1 MKLSQAKKYY
11 KKSQNDGLD
20 HVNPYEIFKKINYEL
35 LRSLRIVSQKIEEK
49 KIDDIR
55 QKNFSKALTIIY
67 TLQTNLD
74 FEKELKLSSDL
85 FRFYEF
91 CRKKL
96 IEGVT
101 YLKSK
106 EILKSAV
113 NLDKMF
119 GFKVIYSLAD
129 ELTEV
134 YIQNLVFFYCQ
145 LDRDSKSI

>member
-119 GFKVIYSLAD
+119 GFNY
-129 ELTEV
+129 LTSEEE
-134 YIQNLVFFYCQ
+134 INA
-145 LDRDSKSI
+145 I

>member
-35 LRSLRIVSQKIEEK
+35 LRALKIVSEKIEEK
-49 KIDDIR
+49 KIDEVR
-55 QKNFSKALTIIY
+55 QKNFTKALTIIY
-67 TLQTNLD
+67 TLQTSLD
-74 FEKELKLSSDL
+74 FDKELNLSSDL

-96 IEGVT
+96 IEGIT
-101 YLKSK
+101 GMKSK
-106 EILKSAV
+106 EIVKSAV

-119 GFKVIYSLAD
+119 NFNYMTKMES
-129 ELTEV
+129 
-134 YIQNLVFFYCQ
+134 
-145 LDRDSKSI
+145 

>member
-35 LRSLRIVSQKIEEK
+35 LRALKIVSEKIEEK
-49 KIDDIR
+49 KIDEIR
-55 QKNFSKALTIIY
+55 QKNFTKALTIIY
-67 TLQTNLD
+67 TLQTSLD
-74 FEKELKLSSDL
+74 FDKELNLSSDL

-101 YLKSK
+101 GMKSK
-106 EILKSAV
+106 EIIKSAV

-119 GFKVIYSLAD
+119 NFNYMPRMES
-129 ELTEV
+129 
-134 YIQNLVFFYCQ
+134 
-145 LDRDSKSI
+145 